1 MNWAAFHLAA
11 ERALHGILQMEEF
24 YRTEEWGQGVISK
37 KKKKK
42 GSFLGQ
48 DIFFQ
53 GHGEKQGLYHWNCLF
68 FLWGMEWFHV
78 TDYLT
83 GADQKTSDWLI
94 KILLLVKVETA
105 IKLGIKS
112 RFGILGFSTSD
123 AIWGLWF
130 LFLTAWNIYYITMDY
145 ELPTQ
150 CDWD

>member
-1 MNWAAFHLAA
+1 MNWAAFRLAA
-11 ERALHGILQMEEF
+11 VRALPGILQRKNF
-24 YRTEEWGQGVISK
+24 IGQKSGARGLLA
-37 KKKKK
+37 KKK

-53 GHGEKQGLYHWNCLF
+53 GRGEKQGLYHWNCLF

-112 RFGILGFSTSD
+112 RFGILGVSTSD